1 MVTISETAV
10 GKIVELI
17 EKSPNPVKGL
27 RIAANSVSPLK
38 VDFRMAFI
46 GEDEETELDQA
57 IPFEGFTVYV
67 NSESSELVEEA
78 TVDFVEG
85 LMGSGFKIER
95 PRTLPDGV
103 DGSVVERVQQ
113 ILDEKINPG
122 VAAHGGRISLIDVKD
137 KTVYVQLEGG
147 CQGCGQAD
155 VTLKQG
161 IEVAIK
167 EAVPEIEEILDV
179 TDHANGRN
187 PYYKAPA

>member
-1 MVTISETAV
+1 MVTISDTAAV
-10 GKIVELI
+10 KIVELI
-17 EKSPNPVKGL
+17 EKSSNPVKGL
-27 RIAANSVSPLK
+27 RIAASSVSPLK

-46 GEDEETELDQA
+46 GEIEDTESDQA
-57 IPFEGFTVYV
+57 IPFEGFTVFV
-67 NSESSELVEEA
+67 DDDSSELVEQA

-95 PRTLPDGV
+95 PRTLPEGV

-113 ILDEKINPG
+113 VLDEKINPG

-137 KTVYVQLEGG
+137 KTVFVQLEGG
-147 CQGCGQAD
+147 CQGCGMAD

-179 TDHANGRN
+179 TEHADGRN
-187 PYYKAPA
+187 PYYQAPA